1 MAVLCVDTVAA
12 TGIVASWRARLR
24 MGLRRKRWLSRK
36 SLSRKPLTF
45 VVFVLCQN
53 IIIRGIV
60 VPVEK

>member
-1 MAVLCVDTVAA
+1 
-12 TGIVASWRARLR
+12 
-24 MGLRRKRWLSRK
+24 MGLRRKRWLSRISSFRK
-36 SLSRKPLTF
+36 SLTF

>member
-36 SLSRKPLTF
+36 SLTF